1 MMTSIAL
8 ARQLAKITCTS
19 TIAIAALGMCS
30 CTFQSEIDF
39 EAENGFKRS
48 DYFGTGGNRN
58 FVPAAVKN
66 PDYYISDREIR
77 MGRPG
82 Y

>member
-1 MMTSIAL
+1 MTSTTR
-8 ARQLAKITCTS
+8 ARQLAKIIATS
-19 TIAIAALGMCS
+19 TIAISALGMCS
-30 CTFQSEIDF
+30 CTFQSETDF

-48 DYFGTGGNRN
+48 DYLGNGGNRN